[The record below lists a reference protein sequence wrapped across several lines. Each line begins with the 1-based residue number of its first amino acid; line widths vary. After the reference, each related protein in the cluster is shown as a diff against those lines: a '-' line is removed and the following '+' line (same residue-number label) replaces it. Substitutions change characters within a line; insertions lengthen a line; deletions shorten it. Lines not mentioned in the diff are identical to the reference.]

1 MFLQAITFFINQLMP
16 AYHVYQDSEL
26 LDFMKSGDEAA
37 FDEIYLRHWNT
48 LYNAAYYL
56 LHDEAASMDIVQD
69 VFVWFWEHRDHLVLT
84 TLRGYLLMAVRYK
97 VANYLR
103 HRKVR
108 AAFVAET
115 TMQAQEEGSQDMV
128 LELKELR
135 AVIARFTSE
144 LPDRC
149 REVFQMSRHQHLSNR
164 EIARQLGV
172 SEKTVENQ
180 LTIALKKLRVRL
192 GSMSLLL

>member
-1 MFLQAITFFINQLMP
+1 MP
-16 AYHVYQDSEL
+16 AYHVYEDSEL
-26 LDFMKSGDEAA
+26 LDYMKSGNEAA
-37 FDEIYLRHWNT
+37 FDEIYRRHWHT
-48 LYNAAYYL
+48 LYHSAYYL
-56 LHDEAASMDIVQD
+56 LQEEAPAMDIVQD

-97 VANYLR
+97 VANYFR

-108 AAFVAET
+108 AAFAAET
-115 TMQAQEEGSQDMV
+115 VLLAREASDHEQE
-128 LELKELR
+128 LELKELK
-135 AVIARFTSE
+135 AMIARFTGE
-144 LPDRC
+144 LPERC
-149 REVFQMSRHQHLSNR
+149 REVFQLSRHEHLSNR
-164 EIARQLGV
+164 EIARQLGI